1 VLIAACAGPTIR
13 DDTPPTTWRE
23 HTARLDAVDAWTA
36 IGKLALRSESAS
48 ETAALVWRQ
57 AGGETRVRL
66 SGPLGVGATKIHS
79 DGKFLAIRRGDERRV
94 IDISTPRAIERNTGW
109 DLPLQ
114 ALPYWLRGLPAPGT
128 DVESLQFD
136 PATGLVQQLR
146 QRGWRVDYDDYQR
159 FHDLSLPTRVSMEK
173 GEIRARVVIR
183 EWQYSA
189 G

>member
-1 VLIAACAGPTIR
+1 MAACAGPAVRQDI
-13 DDTPPTTWRE
+13 PPTTWRD
-23 HTARLDAVDAWTA
+23 HSARLEAVDAWTA

-66 SGPLGVGATKIHS
+66 SGPLGVGASRIYS
-79 DGKFLAIRRGDERRV
+79 DGQVLDIRRGDERRV

-128 DVESLQFD
+128 DVESLRVD

-146 QRGWRVDYDDYQR
+146 QRGWRVDYGDYQR

-173 GEIRARVVIR
+173 GETRARVVIR
-183 EWQYSA
+183 EWQCGA